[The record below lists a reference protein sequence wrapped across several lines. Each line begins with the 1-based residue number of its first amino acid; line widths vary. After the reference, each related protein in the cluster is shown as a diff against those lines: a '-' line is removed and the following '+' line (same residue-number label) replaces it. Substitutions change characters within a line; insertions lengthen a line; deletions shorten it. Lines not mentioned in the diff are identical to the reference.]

1 MYFDWKAMMDAEEER
16 FKNLP
21 GFATGGIATSKQLA
35 WIAENEPEAII
46 PMSRLQS
53 LVDSLY
59 EGSQQVAANAY
70 WAMQQ
75 MKPEVMAGNT
85 YHNSSQ
91 LDQSRTVHI
100 ENVNISRNVDFD
112 LASAQIGALVG
123 GRR

>member
-1 MYFDWKAMMDAEEER
+1 M
-16 FKNLP
+16 
-21 GFATGGIATSKQLA
+21 
-35 WIAENEPEAII
+35 
-46 PMSRLQS
+46 
-53 LVDSLY
+53 DSLY

-85 YHNSSQ
+85 YNNSSNQ